1 VIENDGAEYG
11 VKEEEFLGEG
21 ALDLLSM
28 LVENVT
34 APHAKDFPPPELMK
48 ETLSTDLLIVVA
60 FDKPVSECDIV
71 DWLIMLIRGN
81 PLPTQRIELL
91 QLRCL
96 QLQTLLRYS
105 LPMLLVLCTRH
116 RLYIHHWLQVIWI
129 IRLWAWFQVDEV
141 AIIFSLTL

>member
-1 VIENDGAEYG
+1 MIENDGAEYG

-96 QLQTLLRYS
+96 QLQTLL
-105 LPMLLVLCTRH
+105 
-116 RLYIHHWLQVIWI
+116 
-129 IRLWAWFQVDEV
+129 
-141 AIIFSLTL
+141 